1 MKKSVLV
8 LGGVGLLGGLLYW
21 YFKRQA
27 NLLQQYSVDIVGVK
41 FNTISTNNVN
51 MVISVKLTNVADIEA
66 KVNKMYMDVAIEGK
80 NAGYVIN
87 EKPFSIPAKGYNYID
102 LNIAFNPKLIL
113 TNILGITLGVA
124 QNKDIKIDLNGYANI
139 SSGFL
144 STTLPIKYSTTL
156 KEYFNLK

>member
-87 EKPFSIPAKGYNYID
+87 EKPFSIPAKGYNYIV

>member
-1 MKKSVLV
+1 MKKGVLL
-8 LGGVGLLGGLLYW
+8 LGGLGLLGGLLYW
-21 YFKRQA
+21 YFKKQA
-27 NLLQQYSVDIVGVK
+27 SLLQQYSVDIVGVK

-87 EKPFSIPAKGYNYID
+87 EKPFAIPAHGYNYID

-113 TNILGITLGVA
+113 TNILGIGLGVA

-156 KEYFNLK
+156 REYFNLK